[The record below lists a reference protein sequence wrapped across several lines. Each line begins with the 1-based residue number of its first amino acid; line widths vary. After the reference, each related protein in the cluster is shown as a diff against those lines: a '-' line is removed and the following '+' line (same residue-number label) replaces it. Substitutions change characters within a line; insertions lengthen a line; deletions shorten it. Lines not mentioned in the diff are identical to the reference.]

1 MSDSGWGIDPRIL
14 IICAATVVGY
24 LLGYSI
30 SSSTGVEPGY
40 WEAAEAGSYGVVE
53 ETDSSNG
60 LSKEEQE
67 YYDSLTQE

>member
-1 MSDSGWGIDPRIL
+1 
-14 IICAATVVGY
+14 VGY